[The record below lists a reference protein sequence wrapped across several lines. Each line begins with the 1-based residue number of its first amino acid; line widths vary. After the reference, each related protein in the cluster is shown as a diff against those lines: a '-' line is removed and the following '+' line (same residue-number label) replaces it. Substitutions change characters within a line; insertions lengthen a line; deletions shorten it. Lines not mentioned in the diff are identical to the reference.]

1 MEKNNDADGRQI
13 DINSATAQEIRCR
26 SAMQLIEQL
35 YNIQLVEL
43 TSRKVTDDICEKYML
58 HSIQYYFNEKV
69 LDMTRQY
76 LDEDT
81 IYHIIDAFLV
91 HFMIFSVSGIPYM
104 FGPFCTVILS
114 ETDAKSI
121 LRQCSVQDLN
131 SKNFLTYRGAF
142 PLIKEIDAY
151 NIVSSFIHIVSP
163 EENGK
168 TIRRIS
174 SEHET
179 QDTDRSDESR
189 RANYSA
195 MLEQRYT
202 HEKKFMEDIIVGNTR
217 SAINNL
223 HNMQQDVS
231 YLKRI
236 GTTLESEKI
245 GAAITRT
252 TVRIAAIQAGL
263 PALIIDKLSTENTI
277 ETMGAKNTEDILL
290 AKEKMVRNFCRAIRE
305 IRENKYSARV
315 QSTLY
320 CLNHDYAK
328 PISFAELSKD
338 LNVSENRL
346 ISSFKKEVGT
356 TPNTYLTKI
365 RMQNAAHLLVNG
377 NMSVGD
383 VSNAVGISDSNYFVK
398 LFKKELG
405 ETPTEYR
412 KRHTT

>member
-1 MEKNNDADGRQI
+1 MDKEFNTDTCQTEIKSSEAK
-13 DINSATAQEIRCR
+13 EIRCQ
-26 SAMQLIEQL
+26 AAVQLIEQL
-35 YNIQLVEL
+35 YNIQLLAL
-43 TSRKVTDDICEKYML
+43 TSRNITDDVCEKYRL
-58 HSIQYYFNEKV
+58 HPIQYYFNEKV
-69 LDMTRQY
+69 LDMTRHY
-76 LDEDT
+76 LEEDT
-81 IYHIIDAFLV
+81 IYHISDAFFV
-91 HFMIFSVSGIPYM
+91 HFMIFIVSDIPYM

-121 LRQCSVQDLN
+121 LRQCSVDLDAK
-131 SKNFLTYRGAF
+131 SFLTYRGAF
-142 PLIKEIDAY
+142 PLMKEIEAY

-163 EENGK
+163 DENGK

-174 SEHET
+174 SEHDI
-179 QDTDRSDESR
+179 QDTEKSDESK

-195 MLEQRYT
+195 MIEQRYT
-202 HEKKFMEDIIVGNTR
+202 HEKKFMEDITSGSTR

-252 TVRIAAIQAGL
+252 TVRIAAMQAGL
-263 PALIIDKLSTENTI
+263 PALIIDKLSTENTV
-277 ETMGAKNTEDILL
+277 ETMGAKTTEEILL
-290 AKEKMVRNFCRAIRE
+290 AKEKMVRNFCKAIRE

-315 QSTLY
+315 QSIIY
-320 CLNHDYAK
+320 YLNHDYSK
-328 PISFAELSKD
+328 LISFSELSKD

-356 TPNTYLTKI
+356 TPNAYLTKI
-365 RMQNAAHLLVNG
+365 RMQNAAHLLVSG
-377 NMSVGD
+377 GMSVAD